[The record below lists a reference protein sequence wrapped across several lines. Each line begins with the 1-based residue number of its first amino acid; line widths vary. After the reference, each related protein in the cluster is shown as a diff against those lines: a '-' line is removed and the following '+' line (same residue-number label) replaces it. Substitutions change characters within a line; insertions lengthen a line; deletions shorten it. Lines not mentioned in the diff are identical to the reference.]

1 MPSEQQSPP
10 APARARPSKK
20 IAKRA
25 TKRASHILQEH
36 ISEGREGYTLKEETQ
51 PVQNS
56 ALLHGPDDGAT
67 TLVVGR
73 EYQSA
78 SSVAKKNV
86 ALSNEGSEVSEA
98 EILDGGDKGDSSDGE
113 DGSLQSAVTQAVD
126 ALVSLDPEDLE
137 SAMHEV
143 RNGG

>member
-1 MPSEQQSPP
+1 MGLFLNFIPNLRRPGRRGSE
-10 APARARPSKK
+10 AGARG
-20 IAKRA
+20 I
-25 TKRASHILQEH
+25 
-36 ISEGREGYTLKEETQ
+36 
-51 PVQNS
+51 
-56 ALLHGPDDGAT
+56 
-67 TLVVGR
+67 VVRGM
-73 EYQSA
+73 
-78 SSVAKKNV
+78 VKKNV

-98 EILDGGDKGDSSDGE
+98 EILDGGDEGDSSDGE